1 MFFNMRI
8 LAIILLFVSV
18 NLNAQFVHED
28 SVWVDSV
35 FKTLSPDERI
45 TQLFMV
51 SLATT
56 GDNYY
61 FENVSKSICT
71 YKAGG
76 VIFFKGNA
84 RKTAKWIN
92 ILQEQSDVPLL
103 VGIDAEWGLSMRL
116 DSTPAFSRQL
126 TLGAIQNDSL
136 IYEMGVEIGKECKR
150 LGVNINFA
158 PVIDINSNPKN
169 PVINS
174 RSFGENKFNVAS
186 KGLMYM
192 KGLQKT
198 GILACAKHFPGHGD
212 TDTDSHLS
220 LPVIHHSK
228 MMIDTLDLFPFKKLI
243 SEDVSLV
250 MVGHLNVPSLD
261 SSKKSI
267 SSLSK
272 PIINNLLKNKLGFQG
287 LVITDALDM
296 MGVSNTYKN
305 GNAELKALQAGVDIL
320 LYPQSISDAL
330 KRIKKAIDSS
340 EITQSAIDEKCK
352 KVLLYKHRAGLA
364 SFKPIKTDSL
374 YEDLNS
380 PEAENIQ
387 HELYEKSVTLVKN
400 DYDLIPLRKLDT
412 LCIASIAIGDS
423 ALKSFQSV
431 LSHYAAIDAYA
442 LSKRHKKKEADSL
455 IKILSKYD
463 LVIISLH
470 NTTNLAYNDF
480 GVTQQTIDFIDTLR
494 KTKKIILDVF
504 ANPYSLAL
512 ITDTENLES
521 IIVSYQDNEISEGLS
536 AQLIFGGISC
546 DGKLPVT
553 ASSKF
558 PLNTGIVSDS
568 ACRLKYTTPQELN
581 ISPED
586 LSKIDSIALK
596 GIKEKAY
603 PGCVVLVAKDGK
615 VFYNK
620 AFGYHTYENKVPMLT
635 SDIFDMASVT
645 KIAAST
651 MAIMKLVDE
660 GKLDIDKQLGSYLP
674 ILKKTNKEHIVIRDL
689 LAHQAKL
696 KAWIPFYLET
706 IKNGKIDTGIYKK
719 VKSEKYPYR
728 VADSIYIRA
737 DYPDSIIQ
745 EIIKSP
751 LNKKKEY
758 LYSDMGFYL
767 MMKIVEKLSGEKFED
782 YINENFYA
790 PLGMSTAGF
799 KPRER
804 FKLSRIVPT
813 ELDTAWRKQL
823 VWGDVNDQ
831 GAAMMGGVCG
841 HAGLFCNAFDLAT
854 LLQMLLQNG
863 EYAGK
868 KYLDSSTIAE
878 FTKCQFPENKNRRG
892 LGFDKPVLD
901 PKESSL
907 NSKDASAYSYG
918 HSGFTG
924 TFFWVDPAENL
935 VYIFL
940 SNRVNPDASNKKITE
955 LGIRSDIHQAI
966 YDAIA
971 KSKKK

>member
-1 MFFNMRI
+1 MRI
-8 LAIILLFVSV
+8 LVIFLLFIT
-18 NLNAQFVHED
+18 LNSKSQHVQED
-28 SVWVDSV
+28 SLWVDSV
-35 FKTLSPDERI
+35 FKTLNPDERI

-51 SLATT
+51 SLSTT

-61 FENVSKSICT
+61 FENVAKTICT
-71 YKAGG
+71 YKTGG
-76 VIFFKGNA
+76 VIFFKRNVK
-84 RKTAKWIN
+84 KTAKWIN
-92 ILQEQSDVPLL
+92 ALQNQADVPLL

-116 DSTPAFSRQL
+116 DSTPAFPRQL

-136 IYEMGVEIGKECKR
+136 IYQMGLEIGKECKR
-150 LGVNINFA
+150 IGVHINFA
-158 PVIDINSNPKN
+158 PVVDINSNPKN

-174 RSFGENKFNVAS
+174 RSFGENKYNVAR

-192 KGLQKT
+192 NGIQDA

-212 TDTDSHLS
+212 TDTDSHLA

-228 MMIDTLDLFPFKKLI
+228 MMIDTLDLYPFKKLI
-243 SEDVSLV
+243 SGNVSSV

-261 SSKKSI
+261 SSKNSI
-267 SSLSK
+267 SSLSE
-272 PIINNLLKNKLGFQG
+272 PIITYLLKKELGFRG
-287 LVITDALDM
+287 LVISDALDM
-296 MGVSNTYKN
+296 MGVSKTYKN

-320 LYPQSISDAL
+320 LYPQNIPDAL

-340 EITQSAIDEKCK
+340 EISQSIIDEKCK
-352 KVLLYKHRAGLA
+352 KVLLYKYRAGLA
-364 SFKPIKTDSL
+364 SFKPVKIDSL

-387 HELYEKSVTLVKN
+387 HELYEKSITLVKN
-400 DYDLIPLRKLDT
+400 DNNLIPLLCIDT
-412 LCIASIAIGDS
+412 LCIASVAIGDS
-423 ALKSFQSV
+423 SLKSYQSV
-431 LSHYAAIDAYA
+431 LSRYAPVDAYA

-455 IKILSKYD
+455 MKMLSNYD

-480 GVTQQTIDFIDTLR
+480 GITQQTIDFIDTLR
-494 KTKKIILDVF
+494 QSKKIILDFF
-504 ANPYSLAL
+504 ANPYSLVML
-512 ITDTENLES
+512 KDTENIES
-521 IIVSYQDNEISEGLS
+521 IIVSYQDNAISEMLS
-536 AQLIFGGISC
+536 AQIIFGGISC

-553 ASSKF
+553 ASSEF
-558 PLNTGIVSDS
+558 PLNAGIVSDS
-568 ACRLKYTTPQELN
+568 VCRLKYTIPQELN

-586 LSKIDSIALK
+586 LAQIDSIALK

-620 AFGYHTYENKVPMLT
+620 AFGYHTYENKVPMLA
-635 SDIFDMASVT
+635 SDIFDMASIT

-651 MAIMKLVDE
+651 LAIMKLYDE
-660 GKLDIDKQLGSYLP
+660 VKLNIDMQLGMYLP

-696 KAWIPFYLET
+696 KAWIPFYKET
-706 IKNGKIDTGIYKK
+706 FKNGKIDTNIYKK

-728 VADSIYIRA
+728 VADSLYIRI
-737 DYPDSIIQ
+737 DYQDSIIH

-751 LNKKKEY
+751 LLKKKEY
-758 LYSDMGFYL
+758 VYSDMGFYL

-782 YINENFYA
+782 YLNENFYW

-804 FKLSRIVPT
+804 FELSRIVPT

-841 HAGLFCNAFDLAT
+841 HAGLFCNAYDIAT
-854 LLQMLLQNG
+854 LMQMLLQNG

-901 PKESSL
+901 QKESSL
-907 NSKDASAYSYG
+907 NSKSASASSYG

-924 TFFWVDPAENL
+924 TFFWVDPEVNL
-935 VYIFL
+935 IYIFL
-940 SNRVNPDASNKKITE
+940 SNRVYPDPNNKKITE
-955 LGIRSDIHQAI
+955 LGIRPDIHQAI
-966 YDAIA
+966 YNAVA
-971 KSKKK
+971 NSEKK